1 MNKKGKVFE
10 DLAEEYLRK
19 RGYTILGRN
28 IKTPFGEIDILA
40 ELNGKKVVVEVKGGN
55 TFNPVENFTPRKFA
69 KVFKSALYLFE
80 NEDFQ
85 IDLIVVFRGRISH
98 YKNVERF
105 YGEPQI

>member
-1 MNKKGKVFE
+1 MNKKGKLFE
-10 DLAEEYLRK
+10 DLAEEYLREQ
-19 RGYTILGRN
+19 GYTILGRN

-55 TFNPVENFTPRKFA
+55 TFNPVENFTPQKFER
-69 KVFKSALYLFE
+69 VFKSALHLLE